1 MTALTTSRERVL
13 AALASARAGLVARD
27 VLVELV
33 LLAAVA
39 EEHLL
44 IIGPPGTAK
53 SLAARRAAQVFEA
66 RYFEYLLGRFTEPSE
81 IFGPVDLRKL
91 REGVVETEVA
101 GMLPDADI
109 AFLDEVF
116 LGSSAILNTLLGLLN
131 ERTFRRGKSQLRVPL
146 RVCVGASNALPTD
159 EALAAFADRFLLR
172 VFVEPLPDALLEDL
186 LASKPGVP
194 QALASIADLDALARA
209 AEAVDLTAVR
219 PLYAQ
224 CLRQL
229 RAAGVELTDRRL
241 VRVQR
246 LIAAAAALA
255 GRAAAEADDLWPLIF
270 ALPSAE
276 TQALARG
283 VLKQQLE
290 AVRSAS
296 MPGAALEASQGR
308 AARAV
313 LLQERAS
320 VLLGEEVRDEAWRLK
335 LEGVARDID
344 AAFAPDALPAALKER
359 RERIVQT
366 LRPPA

>member
-1 MTALTTSRERVL
+1 MTTAVTSRERVL

-53 SLAARRAAQVFEA
+53 SLAARRAAQVFHA

-91 REGVVETEVA
+91 REGIVETEVA

-159 EALAAFADRFLLR
+159 ESLAAFADRFLLR
-172 VFVEPLPDALLEDL
+172 VFVEPLPDTLLEDL
-186 LASKPGVP
+186 LSSKPSVP
-194 QALASIADLDALARA
+194 ESLASIDDLDALARA
-209 AEAVDLTAVR
+209 AEAVDLTRVR
-219 PLYAQ
+219 PVYAQ
-224 CLRQL
+224 CVRLLRG
-229 RAAGVELTDRRL
+229 AAVELTDRRL

-246 LIAAAAALA
+246 LIAAAAALS
-255 GRAAAEADDLWPLIF
+255 GRSVADVEDLWPLIF
-270 ALPSAE
+270 AMPSAE
-276 TQALARG
+276 TQNLART
-283 VLKQQLE
+283 VLKQQLDL
-290 AVRSAS
+290 ARSES
-296 MPGAALEASQGR
+296 MPGAAHEASQGR
-308 AARAV
+308 AARAA
-313 LLQERAS
+313 LLEERATT
-320 VLLGEEVRDEAWRLK
+320 LLAETTRDDGWKLK
-335 LEGVARDID
+335 LEGIARDID
-344 AAFAPDALPAALKER
+344 AAFSPELLPPLLR
-359 RERIVQT
+359 TQREHIVEA
-366 LRPPA
+366 LRPAP